1 MAHNHSGEFWGEDC
15 CCHLRVQVLRLW
27 GAYVG
32 SGVISVAETSCVGD
46 VVSVAE
52 TSCVGDVVRRRRRRT
67 SSTQKCCVDSAP
79 SRSSVTARRHGD
91 RDGAPSRS
99 IVRRAV
105 SFERACACT
114 HARQCRCSASSA
126 AQMRLGIYFMGNI
139 RQNID
144 ALILDE
150 DVTEPVSM
158 KMKSL
163 ARLGYDDDVVAAC
176 VLTTETS
183 LTTVMVEQF
192 HASGAQIMHRH
203 PQLEH
208 DALTCRMTVH
218 HSRTLFYSAPFD
230 KQEAKLLSLALSA

>member
-1 MAHNHSGEFWGEDC
+1 
-15 CCHLRVQVLRLW
+15 
-27 GAYVG
+27 
-32 SGVISVAETSCVGD
+32 
-46 VVSVAE
+46 
-52 TSCVGDVVRRRRRRT
+52 
-67 SSTQKCCVDSAP
+67 
-79 SRSSVTARRHGD
+79 
-91 RDGAPSRS
+91 
-99 IVRRAV
+99 
-105 SFERACACT
+105 
-114 HARQCRCSASSA
+114 
-126 AQMRLGIYFMGNI
+126 MGNI
-139 RQNID
+139 RENID

-150 DVTEPVSM
+150 DVTEPVSL

-218 HSRTLFYSAPFD
+218 HSRTLFYTAPFD
-230 KQEAKLLSLALSA
+230 KQEAKLLSLLEDINEQMANSSRHTGPRQVYTKILVSHAKALGARMGPSHHAIRRSAFKHHDKGVRRLSGDELSVLRRHASAMITTKLDTLSESRDHVLGQLEMLRIRRM